1 MKKIVTALLI
11 LTLCVSLDACGG
23 KKNYGATTTDAPV
36 TTTAP
41 ETTAAPA
48 NGDVTPTVEEN
59 TVGGKHWATFVAEKT
74 ANPDITAEELAGKLV
89 GMEINQFMGGT
100 IPVEPGF
107 LSGFENYEVT
117 GFESGAMFCPMIG
130 SIAYVGYV
138 FDLAED
144 ADVAAFIKGLE
155 DNCNPRWNIC
165 VTADQT
171 VIGSIGNTVFFLM
184 CPETYPEVPTGDDAG
199 MALAE

>member
-1 MKKIVTALLI
+1 MKKLLIALLT
-11 LTLCVSLDACGG
+11 LSLCVGLAACGG
-23 KKNYGATTTDAPV
+23 NGDQTPGTSDMPTS
-36 TTTAP
+36 TNAP

-48 NGDVTPTVEEN
+48 NGDVTPTVDEN

-74 ANPDITAEELAGKLV
+74 ANPAITAEELAGKLV
-89 GMEINQFMGGT
+89 GMEINQFMGVATPMEAGYM
-100 IPVEPGF
+100 PGF
-107 LSGFENYEVT
+107 NNDVT
-117 GFESGAMFCPMIG
+117 GFETCVNFMPMIG
-130 SIAYVGYV
+130 SIAYAGYI
-138 FDLAED
+138 FELSED
-144 ADVAAFIKGLE
+144 ADVAAFIKTLE

-184 CPETYPEVPTGDDAG
+184 CPETYPEAPTGDDGG